1 MISVELTC
9 DSVEVPAEPGSAEA
23 PRFRPVIAAN
33 GQRLWEGRPEPSAED
48 AERVAL
54 AYLRYALG
62 GLLHDPAASRP
73 EPPKGAAA
81 EEPPAVAT
89 AVTEVVEA
97 FARDVVGAV
106 RRVGDFLERGDWRRF
121 LG

>member
-1 MISVELTC
+1 MISVQLTC
-9 DSVEVPAEPGSAEA
+9 DSVEVPAEPGSVEG
-23 PRFRPVIAAN
+23 PRYRPVIAAN

-48 AERVAL
+48 AERVAM

-62 GLLHDPAASRP
+62 GLLQDPAASRP
-73 EPPKGAAA
+73 EPPKGDAA
-81 EEPPAVAT
+81 EEPPPAAV
-89 AVTEVVEA
+89 AVTEAVEA
-97 FARDVVGAV
+97 LARDVVGAL